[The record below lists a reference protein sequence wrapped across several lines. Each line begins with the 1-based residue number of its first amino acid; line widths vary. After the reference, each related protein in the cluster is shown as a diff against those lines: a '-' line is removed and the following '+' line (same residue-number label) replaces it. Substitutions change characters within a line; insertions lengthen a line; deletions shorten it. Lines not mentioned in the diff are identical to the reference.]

1 MLSVVSARTRRCSFG
16 YVGAEVA
23 VKRFVERADLRGWLE
38 TRSDDDSEYFSVY
51 EEEGVLS

>member
-1 MLSVVSARTRRCSFG
+1 MKLG